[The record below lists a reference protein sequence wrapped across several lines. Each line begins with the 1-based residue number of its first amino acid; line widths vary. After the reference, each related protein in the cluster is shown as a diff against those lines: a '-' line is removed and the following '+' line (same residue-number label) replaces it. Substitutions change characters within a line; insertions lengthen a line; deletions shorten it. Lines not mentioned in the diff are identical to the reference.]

1 MNRIKAI
8 FVKTLLILTPI
19 ALFAGEEVAFKAS
32 EAPKIGESNAFKLAK
47 TDRAVLRISEREYI
61 VIELLESIRSDGE
74 STFAEACTVAWT
86 RINPQGI
93 KGGTTK
99 GYIQYKSEK
108 QRENEFAVVAVG
120 GSDQL
125 IMEDYSIQW
134 SYGSESN
141 VFLYPS
147 VGTFFAN
154 TEVVEPDTPAKKQ
167 ATIR

>member
-8 FVKTLLILTPI
+8 FTKTLFFLTPI

-61 VIELLESIRSDGE
+61 VIELLESIRNDGE

-108 QRENEFAVVAVG
+108 QRENEFAVVAIG

-125 IMEDYSIQW
+125 IMENYSIQW

-167 ATIR
+167 ETIR